1 MNVPS
6 DWLAGVGTGLGVG
19 AGMALVSHAGGA
31 VIGALGIV
39 VLAYV
44 IGNNRRGN
52 DESDESD
59 DRTALTDGGVTRQA
73 TPPTAATEQPVVLDV
88 ELSGDRVLARVDRGD
103 VSVLVEAPAGI
114 SEDELANVLEEVPT
128 RLERT
133 VALFDGGDSR

>member
-31 VIGALGIV
+31 VLGAVGV
-39 VLAYV
+39 AVLAYV
-44 IGNNRRGN
+44 IGNNRRG
-52 DESDESD
+52 DDESD
-59 DRTALTDGGVTRQA
+59 DRTVLTDGGVTRQT
-73 TPPTAATEQPVVLDV
+73 TPTTAATEQPVVLDV

-114 SEDELANVLEEVPT
+114 GEEELEGVLEEVPT

>member
-31 VIGALGIV
+31 VLGAVGV
-39 VLAYV
+39 AVLAYV
-44 IGNNRRGN
+44 IGNNRR
-52 DESDESD
+52 DDDESD

-73 TPPTAATEQPVVLDV
+73 TPTTAATEQPVVLDV

-114 SEDELANVLEEVPT
+114 GEEELEGVLEEVPT

>member
-31 VIGALGIV
+31 VLGAVGV
-39 VLAYV
+39 AVLAYV
-44 IGNNRRGN
+44 IGNNRRG
-52 DESDESD
+52 DGESD
-59 DRTALTDGGVTRQA
+59 DRTALTDGGVTRQT
-73 TPPTAATEQPVVLDV
+73 TPTTAATEQPVVLDV

-114 SEDELANVLEEVPT
+114 GEEELEGVLEEVPT

>member
-1 MNVPS
+1 MNIPS

-44 IGNNRRGN
+44 IGNNRRG
-52 DESDESD
+52 DDESD

-73 TPPTAATEQPVVLDV
+73 TPTTAATEQPVVLDV

>member
-31 VIGALGIV
+31 VIGAVGV
-39 VLAYV
+39 AVLAYV
-44 IGNNRRGN
+44 IGNNRRG
-52 DESDESD
+52 DDESD
-59 DRTALTDGGVTRQA
+59 DRTALTDGGVTRQT
-73 TPPTAATEQPVVLDV
+73 TPTTAATEQPVVLDV
-88 ELSGDRVLARVDRGD
+88 ELSGDRVLAGVDRGD

-114 SEDELANVLEEVPT
+114 GEEELEGVLEEVPT

>member
-31 VIGALGIV
+31 VLGAVGV
-39 VLAYV
+39 AVLAYV
-44 IGNNRRGN
+44 IGNNRRG
-52 DESDESD
+52 DDESD
-59 DRTALTDGGVTRQA
+59 DRTALTDGGVTRQT
-73 TPPTAATEQPVVLDV
+73 TPTTAATEQPVVLDV

-114 SEDELANVLEEVPT
+114 GEEELEGVLEEVPT

-133 VALFDGGDSR
+133 VALFDGGDSVDV

>member
-44 IGNNRRGN
+44 IGNNRRG
-52 DESDESD
+52 DDESD

-73 TPPTAATEQPVVLDV
+73 TPTTAATEQPVVLDV

-114 SEDELANVLEEVPT
+114 SEDELASVLEEVPT

>member
-1 MNVPS
+1 MNIPS

-44 IGNNRRGN
+44 IGNNRRG
-52 DESDESD
+52 DDESD

-73 TPPTAATEQPVVLDV
+73 TPTTAATEQPVVLDV

-114 SEDELANVLEEVPT
+114 SEDELASVLEEVPT

>member
-1 MNVPS
+1 MNIPS

-44 IGNNRRGN
+44 IGNNRRG
-52 DESDESD
+52 DDESD
-59 DRTALTDGGVTRQA
+59 DRTALTDGGVARQA
-73 TPPTAATEQPVVLDV
+73 TPPTAVTEQPVVLDV

-114 SEDELANVLEEVPT
+114 SADELEGVLEEVPT
-128 RLERT
+128 RLKRT
-133 VALFDGGDSR
+133 VALFDGGDSQ

>member
-44 IGNNRRGN
+44 IGNNRRG
-52 DESDESD
+52 DDESD

-73 TPPTAATEQPVVLDV
+73 TPTTAATEQPVVLDV

-114 SEDELANVLEEVPT
+114 GEDELESVLEEVPT

>member
-6 DWLAGVGTGLGVG
+6 DWLAGIGTGLGVG

-44 IGNNRRGN
+44 IGNNRRG
-52 DESDESD
+52 DDESD

-73 TPPTAATEQPVVLDV
+73 TPTTAATEQPVVLDV

-114 SEDELANVLEEVPT
+114 SEDELASVLEEVPT

>member
-1 MNVPS
+1 MNLPS

-31 VIGALGIV
+31 VIGAVGVV

-44 IGNNRRGN
+44 IGNNRRG
-52 DESDESD
+52 D
-59 DRTALTDGGVTRQA
+59 DKSGGSGGRTALTDGGVTRQA
-73 TPPTAATEQPVVLDV
+73 TTTTAATEQPVVLDV

-114 SEDELANVLEEVPT
+114 SADEIESA
-128 RLERT
+128 
-133 VALFDGGDSR
+133 

>member
-44 IGNNRRGN
+44 IGNNRRG
-52 DESDESD
+52 DDESD

-73 TPPTAATEQPVVLDV
+73 TPTTAATEQPVVLDV

-114 SEDELANVLEEVPT
+114 SADELEGVLEEVPT
-128 RLERT
+128 RLKRT
-133 VALFDGGDSR
+133 VALFDGGDSQ

>member
-44 IGNNRRGN
+44 IGNNRRG
-52 DESDESD
+52 DDESD
-59 DRTALTDGGVTRQA
+59 DRTALTDGGVARQA
-73 TPPTAATEQPVVLDV
+73 TPPTAVTEQPVVLDV

-114 SEDELANVLEEVPT
+114 SADELEGVLEEVPT
-128 RLERT
+128 RLKRT
-133 VALFDGGDSR
+133 VALFDGGDSQ

>member
-1 MNVPS
+1 MNIPS

-19 AGMALVSHAGGA
+19 AGMALVSHGGGA

-44 IGNNRRGN
+44 IGNNRRG
-52 DESDESD
+52 DESD
-59 DRTALTDGGVTRQA
+59 DRTALTDGGVARQA
-73 TPPTAATEQPVVLDV
+73 TPPTAVTEQPVVLDV

-114 SEDELANVLEEVPT
+114 SADELEGVLEEVPT
-128 RLERT
+128 RLKRT
-133 VALFDGGDSR
+133 VALFDGGDSQ

>member
-31 VIGALGIV
+31 VLAAVGVA
-39 VLAYV
+39 VLASAT
-44 IGNNRRGN
+44 GNSRRADN
-52 DESDESD
+52 ESD
-59 DRTALTDGGVTRQA
+59 DRTALTYGGVTRQT
-73 TPPTAATEQPVVLDV
+73 TPTTAATEQPVVLDV
-88 ELSGDRVLARVDRGD
+88 GLSGDRVLARVDSAH

-114 SEDELANVLEEVPT
+114 GEEELEGVLEEVPT

>member
-1 MNVPS
+1 MNLPS
-6 DWLAGVGTGLGVG
+6 DWLAGVG

-31 VIGALGIV
+31 VIGAVGV
-39 VLAYV
+39 AVLAYV
-44 IGNNRRGN
+44 IGNKRRG
-52 DESDESD
+52 DDESD
-59 DRTALTDGGVTRQA
+59 DRTVLTDGGVTRQT
-73 TPPTAATEQPVVLDV
+73 TPTTAATEQPVVLDV

-114 SEDELANVLEEVPT
+114 GEEELEGVLEEVPT

>member
-1 MNVPS
+1 
-6 DWLAGVGTGLGVG
+6 
-19 AGMALVSHAGGA
+19 MALVSHAGGA
-31 VIGALGIV
+31 VLGAVGV
-39 VLAYV
+39 AVLAYV
-44 IGNNRRGN
+44 IGNNRR
-52 DESDESD
+52 DDDESD

-73 TPPTAATEQPVVLDV
+73 TPTTAATEQPVVLDV

-114 SEDELANVLEEVPT
+114 GEEELEGVLEEVPT